1 MAYKIELSLKLK
13 HTANISGITSNIIN
27 SAYKYYCYEHFVNYE
42 YIHNKKAVIR
52 NNCIINLSFDDNVK
66 QIIKFIKF
74 IKKNKNIYIE
84 NIGYEDDDNISFQI
98 LYASKTYLNL
108 MQKSEAKEYIKK
120 RKNGLLNDN
129 PLFKEIYSR

>member
-1 MAYKIELSLKLK
+1 M
-13 HTANISGITSNIIN
+13 
-27 SAYKYYCYEHFVNYE
+27 
-42 YIHNKKAVIR
+42 IR
-52 NNCIINLSFDDNVK
+52 NNCIINLSFDDNLK
-66 QIIKFIKF
+66 EIIKFVKF

-84 NIGYEDDDNISFQI
+84 NIGYEDDENVCFQL

>member
-13 HTANISGITSNIIN
+13 HTSNVTGITTHIIN
-27 SAYKYYCYEHFVNYE
+27 KAYQYQCYEHFINYE
-42 YIHNKKAVIR
+42 YIHRKKAVIR
-52 NNCIINLSFDDNVK
+52 NNCIINLSFDDDVK
-66 QIIKFIKF
+66 EIIKFIKF

-84 NIGYEDDDNISFQI
+84 NICYEDDENISFKL

-120 RKNGLLNDN
+120 RKNGLLNN
-129 PLFKEIYSR
+129 I

>member
-1 MAYKIELSLKLK
+1 MGGHLNKRETSLPLP
-13 HTANISGITSNIIN
+13 
-27 SAYKYYCYEHFVNYE
+27 
-42 YIHNKKAVIR
+42 
-52 NNCIINLSFDDNVK
+52 
-66 QIIKFIKF
+66 KFIIF
-74 IKKNKNIYIE
+74 SPIYANRNMLQTKNLAFSYDE
-84 NIGYEDDDNISFQI
+84 NVCFQL